1 MVDIYNKAKKLHIE
15 AEARRL
21 VFVIE
26 TNKHRDSN
34 AMEVMKSLFTGRH
47 GAYITAVDEENIILV
62 KELEKR
68 DTYEEMHQLANDCRS
83 VEYRSHD
90 QCQNCLRYRCA
101 EYQGYFQILQ

>member
-1 MVDIYNKAKKLHIE
+1 MTKRILLKMFFWTICCLVDIYNKAKKLHIE

-62 KELEKR
+62 KELEK
-68 DTYEEMHQLANDCRS
+68 A
-83 VEYRSHD
+83 
-90 QCQNCLRYRCA
+90 
-101 EYQGYFQILQ
+101 